1 MNKYLTALDALFK
14 RRPKPLHFNTMQW
27 QTVAPAFRQRAFFSA
42 TVTSAKVLTKM
53 REMMLDWMSGATE
66 QVQSPNTGRLE
77 TVYKTNGLSDF
88 REKATEFLIAEGV
101 VNPDE
106 LQGNNK
112 ITNPAGISR
121 LQLIFNTNA
130 EQARTFADWQM
141 KMSNPDFLNLRPAA
155 RFVRRQGARIKR
167 PLHVANE
174 NAVKRWDDSFWLD
187 MNRADIGGFEVPWG
201 PYGFNSYMTQVP
213 VKRAEAEKLRVIRKG
228 EKVSKPDVKHLGV
241 DLGKQ
246 FNANVSAEV
255 DDITP
260 EIRQQAIEDIRARL
274 GPQAVT
280 ADGKVTLDALKE
292 ARRRILSRS

>member
-1 MNKYLTALDALFK
+1 MSNFFTALDALFQ
-14 RRPKPLHFNTMQW
+14 RRPKPLWFRTREW
-27 QTVAPAFRQRAFFSA
+27 QTVAPAFRQRSFFSA

-53 REMMLDWMSGATE
+53 REMMMDWMQQTVE

-77 TVYKTNGLSDF
+77 TVYKVGGLADF
-88 REKATEFLIAEGV
+88 REKATDFLIEEGV
-101 VNPDE
+101 VDPNE
-106 LQGNNK
+106 LMGNNK

-130 EQARTFADWQM
+130 EQAATFADWQT
-141 KMSNPDFLNLRPAA
+141 KMSNPDFLRANPAA
-155 RFVRRQGARIKR
+155 RFVRREGARIKR

-174 NAVKRWDDSFWLD
+174 NVVKRWDDPFWLR
-187 MNRADIGGFEVPWG
+187 MNAADIGGFEVPWG
-201 PYGFNSYMTQVP
+201 PYGFNSYMVQRP

-228 EKVSKPDVKHLGV
+228 EVVKAPDVKHLGV

-246 FNANVSAEV
+246 FNANVESDI
-255 DDITP
+255 DDVTP
-260 EIRQQAIEDIRARL
+260 EIRQQAIRDLRDRL

-292 ARRRILSRS
+292 IRRRYGITR